1 MALAQATKTAIRAAL
16 ADHGNAATE
25 VIDNL
30 GLVEDISAAEIAFLD
45 GVTAGTATAS
55 KAVVLDG
62 SKGIATITSA
72 TITTLTTTTVT
83 GSGAITSSSQSAGI
97 GYATGAGG
105 AVTQMTNRTTGV
117 TVNTICGTI
126 TTDAT
131 SLAAEAVAKFTVT
144 NSRVAVGDCVIVT
157 QQSGA
162 VGVAT
167 VVEVVRVAAGA
178 FDISVMN
185 GNAAGGTAETGAI
198 LINFAIIKAVSA

>member
-83 GSGAITSSSQSAGI
+83 GSGAITSSSPSAGI